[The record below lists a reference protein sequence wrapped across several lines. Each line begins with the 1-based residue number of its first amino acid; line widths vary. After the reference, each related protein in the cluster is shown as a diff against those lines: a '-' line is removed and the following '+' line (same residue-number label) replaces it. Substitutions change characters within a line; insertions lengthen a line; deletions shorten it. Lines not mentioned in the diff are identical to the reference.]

1 MQMCAVVE
9 LAALRMRLEVRHQLC
24 QLHGLNMV
32 QPELL
37 KARRVDECGL
47 PGAIHPVERGAGR
60 CVFA

>member
-9 LAALRMRLEVRHQLC
+9 LAALRIRLEVRHQLC

-37 KARRVDECGL
+37 KARRVYERGL
-47 PGAIHPVERGAGR
+47 SGAAYPVKRGAGCR
-60 CVFA
+60 VFA